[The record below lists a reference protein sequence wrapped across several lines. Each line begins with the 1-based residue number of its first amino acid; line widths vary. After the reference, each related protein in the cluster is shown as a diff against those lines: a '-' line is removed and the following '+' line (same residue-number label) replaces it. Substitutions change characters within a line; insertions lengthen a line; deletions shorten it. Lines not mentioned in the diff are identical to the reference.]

1 MFSKLSAERFA
12 DEPECLVGP
21 GSYDIPAGLDEHGAI
36 LPASD
41 RFEETEEPSG
51 GSFYVYEDL
60 DVIPAKRRDARSAPT
75 SRSSSV
81 KAHRRT
87 LTATTCPGS
96 KENIAYTQASPRAGA
111 KDKVFNQ
118 VVKNTQPAPEA
129 EQQLRRCLAEEQ
141 QLRKDDAAMAK
152 KSLNSMRVQL
162 VSKHRK
168 VAELQKKTEELTAE
182 HREDQRRIIEL
193 ESERGLRKKAFY
205 EKEQIV
211 ASLQRSLS
219 VAKAQLEE
227 RGRRIEELSHAR
239 IAATAVIEEVPT
251 PRKRDR
257 VDPKTEV
264 DDELADAVDLGDLQ
278 ERLCVLEQQLSVQSS
293 TTEEQLLTLTEAH
306 NRLAIKARKRLAAAE
321 QRIAELS
328 GVVRQ
333 AGAQEARLCA
343 AVVARQACLSA
354 LLNVQ
359 GRERREIQEEHS
371 QAAATA
377 EAATA
382 QAAQSSELARLQAAS
397 LVAQVAE
404 LQGKLFVVEQACGLG
419 ESRRR
424 ELEAQL
430 ESISALGGA

>member
-12 DEPECLVGP
+12 DERECLVGP

-36 LPASD
+36 APASD
-41 RFEETEEPSG
+41 RFVETSEPSG

-60 DVIPAKRRDARSAPT
+60 DAIPARRRDAHSAPA

-96 KENIAYTQASPRAGA
+96 KENIASTQANNCAGA

-129 EQQLRRCLAEEQ
+129 EQQLRRRLAEEQ

-168 VAELQKKTEELTAE
+168 VAELQKKTEESTAE
-182 HREDQRRIIEL
+182 HREAQRRIIEL
-193 ESERGLRKKAFY
+193 ESERGLRKKALY

-227 RGRRIEELSHAR
+227 RGRRIEELSP
-239 IAATAVIEEVPT
+239 TKVPA
-251 PRKRDR
+251 PQKRDR
-257 VDPKTEV
+257 VDPETQV
-264 DDELADAVDLGDLQ
+264 DDELADAVDLGGLQ
-278 ERLCVLEQQLSVQSS
+278 DRLCVLEQQLSVQSS
-293 TTEEQLLTLTEAH
+293 TAEEQLLTLTEAH

-328 GVVRQ
+328 AVVRQ
-333 AGAQEARLCA
+333 ADAQESRLCA
-343 AVVARQACLSA
+343 VVVARQACLSA

-377 EAATA
+377 EAGTA
-382 QAAQSSELARLQAAS
+382 QAAESTELARLQAAS
-397 LVAQVAE
+397 LAAQVAE
-404 LQGKLFVVEQACGLG
+404 LQGKLFVMEQTCGLG